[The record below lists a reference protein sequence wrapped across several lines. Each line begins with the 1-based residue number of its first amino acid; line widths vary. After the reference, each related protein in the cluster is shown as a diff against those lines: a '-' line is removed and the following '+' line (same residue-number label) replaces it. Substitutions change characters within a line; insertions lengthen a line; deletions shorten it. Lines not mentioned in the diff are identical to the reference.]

1 MYLKFGVPK
10 VLRVKHALGTLG
22 TSHFR
27 HFSIY
32 LSQFFNIML
41 IRIYNENP
49 NPKQIRQIV
58 DLLDEGG
65 IIIYPTDT
73 VYAMGC
79 DILAT
84 KSIEKIARFKGLNPK
99 NPELSLIFHDMSQLS
114 EYTII
119 RDNTIFKLLKRNLP
133 GPFTFIVQANN
144 QIPKLFKNKKKTVG
158 IRIPDNNIVLELV
171 RELGRPIIT
180 KSIHDPDEVIEYTT
194 DPELI
199 YEKYGDFTDT
209 VIDGGF
215 GRNEAST
222 IVDCTGEEI
231 QILRQGLGILEL

>member
-1 MYLKFGVPK
+1 
-10 VLRVKHALGTLG
+10 
-22 TSHFR
+22 
-27 HFSIY
+27 
-32 LSQFFNIML
+32 ML
-41 IRIYNENP
+41 IRLFNDNP
-49 NPKQIRQIV
+49 NQKHIRQIV
-58 DLLDEGG
+58 DLLENGA

-79 DILAT
+79 DIKAS

-99 NPELSLIFHDMSQLS
+99 NPDLSLIFHDMSQLS

-119 RDNTIFKLLKRNLP
+119 RDNNIFKLLKRNLP

-180 KSIHDPDEVIEYTT
+180 TSIHDPDEIIEYTT

-199 YEKYGDFTDT
+199 HEKYCDFVDA
-209 VIDGGF
+209 VLDGGF
-215 GRNEAST
+215 GNNEAST
-222 IVDCTGEEI
+222 IVDCTGDEI
-231 QILRQGLGILEL
+231 EILRQGLGILEL

>member
-1 MYLKFGVPK
+1 
-10 VLRVKHALGTLG
+10 
-22 TSHFR
+22 
-27 HFSIY
+27 
-32 LSQFFNIML
+32 ML
-41 IRIYNENP
+41 IRIYNDNP
-49 NPKQIRQIV
+49 NSKYIRQIAE
-58 DLLDEGG
+58 LLESGG

-79 DILAT
+79 DIRAT
-84 KSIEKIARFKGLNPK
+84 RSIEKIARFKDLNPR

-119 RDNTIFKLLKRNLP
+119 HDNNIFKLLKRNLP

-171 RELGRPIIT
+171 RELGRPIVT
-180 KSIHDPDEVIEYTT
+180 TSIHDSDEVIEYTT

-199 YEKYGDFTDT
+199 YEKYRDFADA
-209 VIDGGF
+209 VIDGGY
-215 GRNEAST
+215 GNNEAST
-222 IVDCTGEEI
+222 VVDCTGEEFEI
-231 QILRQGLGILEL
+231 VRQGLGILVL

>member
-1 MYLKFGVPK
+1 
-10 VLRVKHALGTLG
+10 
-22 TSHFR
+22 
-27 HFSIY
+27 
-32 LSQFFNIML
+32 
-41 IRIYNENP
+41 
-49 NPKQIRQIV
+49 
-58 DLLDEGG
+58 
-65 IIIYPTDT
+65 
-73 VYAMGC
+73 MGC

-84 KSIEKIARFKGLNPK
+84 RAIEKIARFKGLNPR

-180 KSIHDPDEVIEYTT
+180 TSIHDPDEVIEYTT

-199 YEKYGDFTDT
+199 HEKYGEITDM

-215 GRNEAST
+215 GKNEAST
-222 IVDCTGEEI
+222 IVDCTGGEI
-231 QILRQGLGILEL
+231 EILRQGLGILEL

>member
-1 MYLKFGVPK
+1 
-10 VLRVKHALGTLG
+10 
-22 TSHFR
+22 
-27 HFSIY
+27 
-32 LSQFFNIML
+32 ML

-49 NPKQIRQIV
+49 NSKHIRQIV
-58 DLLDEGG
+58 DLLEDGG

-84 KSIEKIARFKGLNPK
+84 KAIEKIARFKGLNPK

-114 EYTII
+114 DYTII
-119 RDNTIFKLLKRNLP
+119 RDNNIFKLLKRNLP
-133 GPFTFIVQANN
+133 GPFTFIVQANS
-144 QIPKLFKNKKKTVG
+144 QIPKLFRNKKKTVG

-180 KSIHDPDEVIEYTT
+180 TSIHDPDELIEYTT

-199 YEKYGDFTDT
+199 YEKYRDFTDT
-209 VIDGGF
+209 MIDGGF
-215 GRNEAST
+215 GKNEAST

-231 QILRQGLGILEL
+231 VIVRQGLGILDI